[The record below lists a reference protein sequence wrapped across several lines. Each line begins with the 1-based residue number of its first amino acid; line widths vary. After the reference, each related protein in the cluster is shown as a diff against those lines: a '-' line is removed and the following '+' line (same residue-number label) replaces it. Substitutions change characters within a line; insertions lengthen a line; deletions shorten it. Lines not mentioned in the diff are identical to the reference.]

1 MDGPP
6 LLPYHPPPLFA
17 IAGNTMATAPDAPSL
32 AIQQGSLRSSMLSSY
47 AYDPLTRVLTL
58 DFVNGR
64 TYDYH
69 NVSQE
74 EVDALEAAPSPGRY
88 FLASL
93 KGRG

>member
-1 MDGPP
+1 M
-6 LLPYHPPPLFA
+6 A
-17 IAGNTMATAPDAPSL
+17 ITPSPDEPDL
-32 AIQQGSLRSSMLSSY
+32 ILQTGSLRSSMLSSY

-58 DFVNGR
+58 DFKNGR
-64 TYDYH
+64 TYDYR

-88 FLASL
+88 FLANL